1 VIVLPPSPVDVYVTE
16 QLAVLPL
23 PESVQLVL
31 LKVPAP
37 VLLKLTLPVGVV
49 CVPMS
54 MSLTVAAQVVDWPV
68 AITPGVRR
76 QALSSGRD
84 RWLGRRHTRV
94 NRPRTERLETGQG
107 DDSHQDQPS
116 GSPSENSSIV
126 QDGLRRGE
134 GGAAYGQSNARR

>member
-68 AITPGVRR
+68 AITPGVQLTEVAVRR
-76 QALSSGRD
+76 
-84 RWLGRRHTRV
+84 
-94 NRPRTERLETGQG
+94 
-107 DDSHQDQPS
+107 
-116 GSPSENSSIV
+116 
-126 QDGLRRGE
+126 
-134 GGAAYGQSNARR
+134 